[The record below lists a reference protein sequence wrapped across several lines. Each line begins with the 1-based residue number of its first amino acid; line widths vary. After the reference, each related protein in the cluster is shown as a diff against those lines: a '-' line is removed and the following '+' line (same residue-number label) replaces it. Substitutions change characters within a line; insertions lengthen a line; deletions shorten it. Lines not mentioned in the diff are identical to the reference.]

1 MMSMQAVKLSKL
13 GRSALMYAAQYGWRV
28 FPLHSVDN
36 GACTCGDAKCTG
48 TKPGKHPR
56 TPKGCLDATT
66 DTGTIRG
73 WWERWPD
80 ANVGIA
86 TGGGLV
92 VIDVDPRH
100 GGDDGLVDL
109 RRTLGD
115 LPDTV
120 ECLTGSGGR
129 HIYVSVSEG
138 VVVRNS
144 AGTLAPGVD
153 IRGEGGY
160 VVAAPSVHTSG
171 RSYAWE
177 ASSRPD
183 EVDVAPMPAA
193 WLEAIVKR
201 PKLRVIAGGSGEAI
215 VEGGRNET
223 LFKRAA
229 SMRAAGFEEPAILAA
244 ILAENETRCSPPLD
258 PAEVKGIVSSVCR
271 YAPGL
276 SAEYEAKRAEATA
289 RRASAS
295 VTTGDDPASESAD
308 AEWASK
314 LYTTAKGA
322 VKNTFAN
329 ICTILRHSPDYAGL
343 RFNEM
348 TVTPELG
355 GAPVSDA
362 RLALMR
368 EDVERRYGFSPATD
382 SLSQAILGVA
392 SEHAYHPVREYLE
405 GLVWDHAPRLA
416 SLTTTMLD
424 AEPSAIN
431 AAMVRAWF
439 VSAVAR
445 AYKPG
450 CKVDTCLV
458 LVGPQGARKSSFFR
472 ALGGPWFADT
482 AIDIESKDAMQQI
495 NAAWIYELG
504 ELDSVTSKAHA
515 GRIKGFITSQ
525 TDKYRLPFGRAV
537 STVPRSNVIVGS
549 TNESNFLMDPTGAR
563 RFWCL
568 RVGRIDAAAVEE
580 SRDQLWAEAVAAYK
594 AEEQWWLDE
603 AAEQEH
609 REAVEAFA
617 VSDPWEGDVATWLL
631 TADGL
636 ITTAAILTSALRIDI
651 GKTTHRDS
659 LRAGAIMRRLGWQ
672 SLMAWTGEKSAR
684 VWQRITD

>member
-1 MMSMQAVKLSKL
+1 MVPAVKLSKL

-28 FPLHSVDN
+28 FPLHSIDN
-36 GACTCGDAKCTG
+36 GACTCADPKCTG

-66 DTGTIRG
+66 DTGVIRE

-109 RRTLGD
+109 RARLGE

-129 HIYVSVSEG
+129 HIYVSVGEG

-276 SAEYEAKRAEATA
+276 SAEYEARRAEAAITA
-289 RRASAS
+289 PSVSAPTVSRCLRRAA
-295 VTTGDDPASESAD
+295 
-308 AEWASK
+308 
-314 LYTTAKGA
+314 
-322 VKNTFAN
+322 
-329 ICTILRHSPDYAGL
+329 
-343 RFNEM
+343 
-348 TVTPELG
+348 
-355 GAPVSDA
+355 
-362 RLALMR
+362 
-368 EDVERRYGFSPATD
+368 
-382 SLSQAILGVA
+382 
-392 SEHAYHPVREYLE
+392 
-405 GLVWDHAPRLA
+405 
-416 SLTTTMLD
+416 
-424 AEPSAIN
+424 
-431 AAMVRAWF
+431 
-439 VSAVAR
+439 
-445 AYKPG
+445 
-450 CKVDTCLV
+450 
-458 LVGPQGARKSSFFR
+458 
-472 ALGGPWFADT
+472 
-482 AIDIESKDAMQQI
+482 
-495 NAAWIYELG
+495 
-504 ELDSVTSKAHA
+504 
-515 GRIKGFITSQ
+515 
-525 TDKYRLPFGRAV
+525 
-537 STVPRSNVIVGS
+537 
-549 TNESNFLMDPTGAR
+549 
-563 RFWCL
+563 
-568 RVGRIDAAAVEE
+568 
-580 SRDQLWAEAVAAYK
+580 
-594 AEEQWWLDE
+594 
-603 AAEQEH
+603 
-609 REAVEAFA
+609 
-617 VSDPWEGDVATWLL
+617 
-631 TADGL
+631 
-636 ITTAAILTSALRIDI
+636 
-651 GKTTHRDS
+651 
-659 LRAGAIMRRLGWQ
+659 
-672 SLMAWTGEKSAR
+672 
-684 VWQRITD
+684 